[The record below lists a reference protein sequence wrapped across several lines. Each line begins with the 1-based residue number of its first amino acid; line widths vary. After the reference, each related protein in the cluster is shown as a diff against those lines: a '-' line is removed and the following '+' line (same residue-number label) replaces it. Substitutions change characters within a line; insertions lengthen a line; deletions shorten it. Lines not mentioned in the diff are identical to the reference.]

1 MAGTVLVTGG
11 SGYIAGYLIRQ
22 LVHEGW
28 TVHTTIRSLGRE
40 AEVRE
45 TLGIAGPELQ
55 FFAADLMNDA
65 GWAEAVAGCT
75 HVAHVASP
83 FPPGAIKHED
93 DLIVPAREGALRA
106 LRFARDA
113 GVQRF
118 VQTSSVAAIAYGRD
132 DLDRPFTEADWSDM
146 TSPNVAAYPK
156 SKTIAERAGRD
167 WMAANGGAMEY
178 CSINPAAVLGP
189 VLSADYSASIEFVK
203 RAIDGSVPGF
213 PRLGF
218 AVVDVR
224 DLADLHV
231 RALTVPGLA
240 NERFI
245 AAGRFLMMN
254 EVGQILRDRLGADAR
269 KVPKRNIPDFAVRLI
284 ALIDAGLRQLL
295 GELGRVRAVDSSHA
309 LEVLGW
315 QTRPI
320 EDSIVDT
327 ARSLIERG
335 IVKI

>member
-11 SGYIAGYLIRQ
+11 SGYIAGYLIQQ
-22 LVHEGW
+22 LVREGW
-28 TVHTTIRSLGRE
+28 TVHTTVRSLGRE
-40 AEVRE
+40 AEVRD
-45 TLGIAGPELQ
+45 TLGVPGPELK
-55 FFAADLMNDA
+55 FFAADLMNDT
-65 GWAEAVAGCT
+65 GWAEAMAGCT

-83 FPPGAIKHED
+83 FPAGAVKHED
-93 DLIVPAREGALRA
+93 ELIVPAREGALRA
-106 LRFARDA
+106 LRFAKEA

-132 DLDRPFTEADWSDM
+132 DLTRAFTEADWTDV
-146 TSPNVAAYPK
+146 TSPKVAAYPK
-156 SKTIAERAGRD
+156 SKTIAERASRD
-167 WMAANGGAMEY
+167 WIAANGGAMEY
-178 CSINPAAVLGP
+178 CSVNPSAVLGP
-189 VLSADYSASIEFVK
+189 VQSADYSTSIEFVK

-231 RALTVPGLA
+231 RALTTPGIA

-245 AAGRFLMMN
+245 AAGPFMMMK
-254 EVGQILRDRLGADAR
+254 EVGQVLRDRLGPDAK
-269 KVPKRNIPDFAVRLI
+269 KVPKHVVPDFLVRLI
-284 ALIDAGLRQLL
+284 ALFDGGLRQVL

-315 QTRPI
+315 KTRPA
-320 EDSIVDT
+320 EDSIIDT
-327 ARSLIERG
+327 ARSLIDRG